1 MSDDGINCR
10 ICGVELQPANSF
22 TCVNCGRIDLCILH
36 KGSGSGLC
44 SVCLDR
50 FRKRL
55 IYPTFT
61 VICSVLFIF
70 SPYMFAE
77 IPFILTFPVI
87 LALPFWLMIEAV
99 RPVITYSRL
108 KKIFL
113 NTALM
118 STFLIFIL
126 VVLWQI
132 NQFQNFVRISQGLAT
147 ITFLILGIV
156 LFLLGFIYVLSTSL
170 GRLGIT
176 LFDYDYPEE
185 TSILLKKAG
194 KDPEMIGA
202 LKWDLKWITWVNFLY
217 GSLFI
222 YLFIS
227 STG

>member
-50 FRKRL
+50 FRRRL
-55 IYPTFT
+55 IYPTFI
-61 VICSVLFIF
+61 VICAVLFIF
-70 SPYMFAE
+70 SPYIFAE
-77 IPFILTFPVI
+77 IPFILI
-87 LALPFWLMIEAV
+87 LPIILFLPFWLMIEAA
-99 RPVITYSRL
+99 RPVITYSKM

-113 NTALM
+113 NTAFV
-118 STFLIFIL
+118 SVFLIFIL
-126 VVLWQI
+126 VVMWQI
-132 NQFQNFVRISQGLAT
+132 NQAGGFIRISSGLAST
-147 ITFLILGIV
+147 TFLILGIV

-194 KDPEMIGA
+194 KNPEMIGT
-202 LKWDLKWITWVNFLY
+202 LKWDLKWITWINFLY
-217 GSLFI
+217 GFLFI
-222 YLFIS
+222 YLHIS
-227 STG
+227 SKG